1 MVAMTRRPP
10 PTPPQDRFPALL
22 FTPANRPFTI
32 TLVIATAALAAYMF
46 LGGSDE
52 TTAGPTT
59 QPGATQTTAPGGEST
74 PATDPVS
81 TASSEAG
88 ETTLGIGAGE
98 NPDVPLQGL
107 SVEVVADKFTFPVF
121 AASPAGDSR
130 VFVVERAGRIRIIED
145 GGNVRGESFL
155 DISDRIDSASGVELG
170 LLGLAFHPQYAS
182 NGRFFVHYTDLDTDT
197 VVAEFAVSTDPNLA
211 DPESER
217 EILFVDQVG
226 FRHRGGMLT
235 FGPDGYLYVGIGDGT
250 EMNVHPQ
257 NLETLPGSIL
267 RIDVDRGDPYA
278 IPPDN
283 PFAAAEGKDEIWA
296 YGLRNPWRFS
306 FDEASGRIFVGDVG
320 EESWEEVDSVTL
332 VNSGANFGWPFMEGS
347 TCFTDASCGSRTD
360 LVRPIL
366 EYPHEADQCA
376 VTGGYVYRGT
386 AIPEMVGHY
395 FYADWCAG
403 WVRSFLFDGENVTL
417 PRDWSVSFDRDVGA
431 VASFG
436 LDANGELLLV
446 ASDTGVVYRI
456 VAAR

>member
-1 MVAMTRRPP
+1 MTRRPP
-10 PTPPQDRFPALL
+10 PPTPQDRFPALL

-32 TLVIATAALAAYMF
+32 ILVVAATALAAY
-46 LGGSDE
+46 LLQGGSDE
-52 TTAGPTT
+52 TPATT
-59 QPGATQTTAPGGEST
+59 TSQPAASQTTAEGGVG
-74 PATDPVS
+74 TDPADPTSTVSADGTVS
-81 TASSEAG
+81 TDGS
-88 ETTLGIGAGE
+88 GATE
-98 NPDVPLQGL
+98 SPDVPLQGL
-107 SVEVVADKFTFPVF
+107 AVETVSGGFTFPVF
-121 AASPAGDSR
+121 AASPPGDPR
-130 VFVVERAGRIRIIED
+130 VFVVERAGRIRIIEP
-145 GGNVRGESFL
+145 GGDIRGEVFL

-170 LLGLAFHPQYAS
+170 LLGLAFHPQYAG
-182 NGRFFVHYTDLDTDT
+182 NGRFFVHYTILDTDT
-197 VVAEFAVSTDPNLA
+197 VVAEFAVGTDPNVA
-211 DPESER
+211 DADSEK

-235 FGPDGYLYVGIGDGT
+235 FGSDGYLYIGIGDGT
-250 EMNVHPQ
+250 GMNVNPQ

-267 RIDVDRGDPYA
+267 RIDVDSGDPYA

-283 PFAAAEGKDEIWA
+283 PFAASEGKDEIWA

-306 FDEASGRIFVGDVG
+306 FDETSGRIYVGDVG
-320 EESWEEVDSVTL
+320 EESWEEIDSIAVA
-332 VNSGANFGWPFMEGS
+332 NSGANFGWPFMEGT

-376 VTGGYVYRGT
+376 VTGGYVYRGS

-403 WVRSFLFDGENVTL
+403 WVRSFLYDGENVTL

-431 VASFG
+431 IASFG
-436 LDANGELLLV
+436 LDGNGELLLV
-446 ASDTGVVYRI
+446 ASDDGVVYRL